1 MFLSF
6 SNKNLKLCNK
16 YFVELFFEILILSS
30 AMNAESVHLHRL
42 NGILIV
48 ELFFESLILSSAMK
62 AESVRSAAL
71 TIFHLQSYFSRV

>member
-6 SNKNLKLCNK
+6 SKKNLKLCNK

-30 AMNAESVHLHRL
+30 AMNAESV
-42 NGILIV
+42 
-48 ELFFESLILSSAMK
+48 
-62 AESVRSAAL
+62 RSIAL